1 MTTNNAALGR
11 ESRAAEPGTR
21 AGPKTA
27 TKREKEKVRL
37 SLDISPE
44 LNSLL
49 EELATA
55 IGGTKSDV
63 LRKAIALMEVMVQ
76 AKKQGKKFGIAE
88 KDQPLA
94 TEIIGI

>member
-1 MTTNNAALGR
+1 MSKSERTPATAGGR
-11 ESRAAEPGTR
+11 PPERG
-21 AGPKTA
+21 
-27 TKREKEKVRL
+27 KVRL

-49 EELATA
+49 EQLAA
-55 IGGTKSDV
+55 DIGGTKSEV
-63 LRKAIALMEVMVQ
+63 LRKAIALMQVAVE

>member
-1 MTTNNAALGR
+1 MSNALK
-11 ESRAAEPGTR
+11 S
-21 AGPKTA
+21 
-27 TKREKEKVRL
+27 TKQPRGQPSERGKVRL
-37 SLDISPE
+37 SLDISSE

-49 EELATA
+49 EELAA
-55 IGGTKSDV
+55 SIGGTKSEV
-63 LRKAIALMEVMVQ
+63 LRKAIALMQVAVE

>member
-1 MTTNNAALGR
+1 MKSRALGR
-11 ESRAAEPGTR
+11 ESRAIDAR
-21 AGPKTA
+21 DGPR
-27 TKREKEKVRL
+27 TKEKEKVRL
-37 SLDISPE
+37 SLDISPD

-49 EELATA
+49 EELAAA

>member
-1 MTTNNAALGR
+1 MSRRPIPATTRG
-11 ESRAAEPGTR
+11 S
-21 AGPKTA
+21 PKI
-27 TKREKEKVRL
+27 EKEKVRL

-49 EELATA
+49 EELAA
-55 IGGTKSDV
+55 DIGGTKSEV